1 MGTNIVL
8 VFLALVIIS
17 LFIYPKVQS
26 WVDYYREQRA
36 IEFKK
41 RTGLDLWSL
50 YRLSAPTPFFWGLE
64 KYIFNTTIFYFDEN
78 NLYVIKPNEP
88 LIKHPLSTIIEARRT
103 AVTINKRRVWKI
115 IIDNSGQQLIYKFR
129 TYSNFSHFLEK
140 VSENPNAI
148 VDDRYIWGIFE

>member
-8 VFLALVIIS
+8 IFLALVIIS
-17 LFIYPKVQS
+17 LLCYPKVQS
-26 WVDYYREQRA
+26 WIDYYREKRA

-50 YRLSAPTPFFWGLE
+50 YRLSAPTPYLE
-64 KYIFNTTIFYFDEN
+64 KLIFKTAIFYFDEN
-78 NLYVIKPNEP
+78 NLYRIKPNEP
-88 LIKHPLSTIIEARRT
+88 LLKYPLSTIIEARRT
-103 AVTINKRRVWKI
+103 MLTINKRRVWKI
-115 IIDNSGQQLIYKFR
+115 IIDNSGQKVIYKLR
-129 TYSNFSHFLEK
+129 TYDNFSLFLEK

>member
-8 VFLALVIIS
+8 IFLVLLIIS
-17 LFIYPKVQS
+17 LLCYPKIQS
-26 WVDYYREQRA
+26 WVDYYKEQRA

-64 KYIFNTTIFYFDEN
+64 KFIFNTTIFYFNEN
-78 NLYVIKPNEP
+78 NLYLIKSNEPVIKY
-88 LIKHPLSTIIEARRT
+88 PLSSIIEARRT
-103 AVTINKRRVWKI
+103 MVTINKRRVWKI
-115 IIDNSGQQLIYKFR
+115 IINNSGQKIIYKLR
-129 TYSNFSHFLEK
+129 TYSNFSLFLEK